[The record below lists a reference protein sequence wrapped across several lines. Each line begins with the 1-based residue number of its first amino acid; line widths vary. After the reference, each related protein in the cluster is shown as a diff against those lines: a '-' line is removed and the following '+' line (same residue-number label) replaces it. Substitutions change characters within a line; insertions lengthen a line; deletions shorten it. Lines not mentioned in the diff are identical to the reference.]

1 MTATQSREVLMAPL
15 NMFVISIAI
24 ISIAP
29 LSCVCL
35 LYWLYCNVELSDVL
49 ISCCQYVKLYRGI
62 QTISWYTNF
71 TCIAQTYDC
80 QDNATDKSIISG
92 PTQYHTRSKCESL
105 LPPCNVASH

>member
-62 QTISWYTNF
+62 QTLLVLPRPMTVKTMRLTKALY
-71 TCIAQTYDC
+71 QV
-80 QDNATDKSIISG
+80 QHSI
-92 PTQYHTRSKCESL
+92 THEV
-105 LPPCNVASH
+105 NVNHCCPHVT